1 MIDYG
6 KGMDRDISSSDETK
20 TGGNAAAAP
29 PCFLKWILPFLV
41 GIPLLWAVWLACHAF
56 IPVNGRGGPVTV
68 VIPRATGLAG
78 IEKILAAQGVIS
90 GNTPLLIL
98 ARLTGKGHRLKA
110 GEYVFPPGRTPLQV
124 LDLLVSGRVLYRPVT
139 IPEGMNQY
147 QVADILARDGWIDQ
161 HRFLALSRDPGF
173 IRKLGLEVVDLEGY
187 LFPDTYL
194 LSRGQQDEAGIIR
207 MMVARNQQVLA
218 ALLDQYPRKSSLSDH
233 QILTLASIVEK
244 ETGRAGERPL
254 IARVFLNRLRL
265 GMRLQADPTVRYG
278 LLPDRGQGGRL
289 TRRDLAQPTPY
300 NTYLIKGLP
309 PGPICNPGR
318 AAIAAVLAPAT
329 QSYLYFVSR
338 NDGSHYF
345 SRSLAEHNRA
355 VARYQKSEDR

>member
-1 MIDYG
+1 
-6 KGMDRDISSSDETK
+6 MDRDLSTSDETK

-29 PCFLKWILPFLV
+29 PSFLKWILPFLV

-56 IPVNGRGGPVTV
+56 IPVNGGPVTV
-68 VIPRATGLAG
+68 VIPQATGLAR
-78 IEKILAAQGVIS
+78 IEKILAAHGVIR
-90 GNTPLLIL
+90 GNTPLVIL
-98 ARLTGKGHRLKA
+98 AAITGKGRRLKA
-110 GEYVFPPGRTPLQV
+110 GEYLFPAGRTPLQV

-147 QVADILARDGWIDQ
+147 QVADILARDGWVDRD
-161 HRFLALSRDPGF
+161 RFLARCRDPGF
-173 IRKLGLEVVDLEGY
+173 IRKLGLDVNDLEGY

-194 LSRGQQDEAGIIR
+194 LSRGQQDEGGIIR
-207 MMVARNQQVLA
+207 LMVAGNQRVLA
-218 ALLDQYPRKSSLSDH
+218 RLLEQYPQENGMSRH

-244 ETGRAGERPL
+244 ETGRPGERPL
-254 IARVFLNRLRL
+254 VARVFLNRLRL

-278 LLPDRGQGGRL
+278 LLLSRKEWGRL
-289 TRRDLAQPTPY
+289 TRQDLEQPTPY

-329 QSYLYFVSR
+329 ESYLYFVAR

-355 VARYQKSEDR
+355 VARYQKTGR